1 MTRAD
6 YPQIADLARR
16 PRSYSRRVAT
26 LPTRSAK
33 KIRVQRAQR
42 DKKSIM
48 ADQYAIRPISDAE
61 YASFRRVHDHSFNSG
76 PAPAARWPR
85 LLRQFEAERSLA
97 AFDPALPAGRGLVGT
112 TGVYSFRM
120 AVPGAVFPV
129 AGVTAVSVL
138 PTHRRRG
145 ILRSL
150 MSRQIADIAAR
161 GDEPIAALWASE
173 TPLYGR
179 YGYGRAS
186 SHAFFQFGRGE
197 GALSALAPADPS
209 LTLGLAEP
217 SEVVADLAKVYD
229 AVLSGQPGFFSRDE
243 DWWERVLDDP
253 AEERQGRSPLRCLLA
268 ADGHGVRGYAL
279 YRSTPRWEEGTVLP
293 DGVINVWELIAA
305 DPAAG
310 AALWRDLLS
319 RDLIGSVTA
328 DLRPADDPLL
338 YQLHDPRRARVRVVD
353 NLWVRIIDLAT
364 ALARRAYSSPVDVVL
379 EVTDG
384 LLPANAGR
392 WRLRTA
398 GPGGA
403 AGISDGA
410 GISGAADCARTDE
423 AADIALDVRELGA
436 AYLGGTRLAALAAAG
451 LIRELR
457 PGAVG
462 RLSTAMSWDPAPW
475 CPRIF

>member
-1 MTRAD
+1 
-6 YPQIADLARR
+6 
-16 PRSYSRRVAT
+16 
-26 LPTRSAK
+26 
-33 KIRVQRAQR
+33 
-42 DKKSIM
+42 M
-48 ADQYAIRPISDAE
+48 ADQYPIRPISDDE
-61 YASFRRVHDHSFNSG
+61 YAAFRRVHDHSFNSG

-85 LLRQFEAERSLA
+85 LRRQFEAERSLA
-97 AFDPALPAGRGLVGT
+97 AFDPALPARLAIVGT
-112 TGVYSFRM
+112 TGVYSFQM

-129 AGVTAVSVL
+129 AGVSAVSVL

-150 MSRQIADIAAR
+150 MRRQIADIASR

-186 SHAFFQFGRGE
+186 SHASFRFGRGE

-209 LTLGLAEP
+209 LTLRLAEP
-217 SEVVADLAKVYD
+217 SEVVADLAKAYD
-229 AVLSGQPGFFSRDE
+229 VVLSGQPGFFSRDE

-268 ADGHGVRGYAL
+268 TDGDGVRGYAL
-279 YRSTPRWEEGTVLP
+279 YRSTPRWEEDTVLP
-293 DGVINVWELIAA
+293 DGVIDVWELIAA

-319 RDLIGSVTA
+319 RDLVGSVTA

-338 YQLHDPRRARVRVVD
+338 YQLHDSRRARVHLVD
-353 NLWVRIIDLAT
+353 NLWVRVIDLPA
-364 ALARRAYSSPVDVVL
+364 ALARRAYSSPVDVVV

-392 WRLRTA
+392 WRLRA
-398 GPGGA
+398 ARPGGA
-403 AGISDGA
+403 AGVGGA
-410 GISGAADCARTDE
+410 AGGAADCARTDE
-423 AADIALDVRELGA
+423 PADIALDVRELGA

-451 LIRELR
+451 LVRELR

>member
-1 MTRAD
+1 
-6 YPQIADLARR
+6 
-16 PRSYSRRVAT
+16 
-26 LPTRSAK
+26 
-33 KIRVQRAQR
+33 
-42 DKKSIM
+42 M
-48 ADQYAIRPISDAE
+48 ADQYAIRPISDDE
-61 YASFRRVHDHSFNSG
+61 YAAFRRVHDHSFNSG

-85 LLRQFEAERSLA
+85 LRRQFEAERSLA
-97 AFDPALPAGRGLVGT
+97 AFDPALPAGASIVGT
-112 TGVYSFRM
+112 TGAYSFQM

-129 AGVTAVSVL
+129 AGVSAVSVL

-150 MSRQIADIAAR
+150 MRRQIADIAAR

-197 GALSALAPADPS
+197 GALSALSPVDPS
-209 LTLGLAEP
+209 LTLRLAEP

-229 AVLSGQPGFFSRDE
+229 TVLSGQPGFFSRDE

-253 AEERQGRSPLRCLLA
+253 AEERGGRSPLRCLLA
-268 ADGHGVRGYAL
+268 TGGDGAGDVVRGYAL
-279 YRSTPRWEEGTVLP
+279 YRATPRWEEGTVLP
-293 DGVINVWELIAA
+293 DGVIDVWELVAA

-319 RDLIGSVTA
+319 RDLVGTVTA
-328 DLRPADDPLL
+328 DLRPVDDPLL
-338 YQLHDPRRARVRVVD
+338 YQLHDSRRARVRVTD
-353 NLWVRIIDLAT
+353 NLWVRIIDLPT
-364 ALARRAYSSPVDVVL
+364 ALARRAYSCPVDVVL

-384 LLPANAGR
+384 LLPDNAAR
-392 WRLRTA
+392 WRLRAA
-398 GPGGA
+398 GPGA
-403 AGISDGA
+403 AGGSGAREVGGA
-410 GISGAADCARTDE
+410 GKATGGGGVGGVGGGVDCARTDE

-451 LIRELR
+451 LVRELR